1 VSTSTSTIKGAAE
14 DRAHMQAALGLA
26 RRGLGQVWPNPA
38 VGCVLVREG
47 RVVGRGWTAPGGRPH
62 AETQALLMA
71 GEQAKGAVAYV
82 TLEPCSHQG
91 KTGPC
96 AEALIKA
103 GVVRAVVAIDDP
115 DPRVSGR
122 GLEMLRQAG
131 IVVELG
137 LCREEAAEIN
147 AGFFTRLSAGR
158 PLVTVKS
165 ASSLDGRIAT
175 HSGESKWIT
184 GPKAR
189 SAGHFLRA
197 EADAIMVGSTTA
209 IVDDPDLTCRL
220 PGLEGRSPVRLVVDS
235 RLRLPLTSKL
245 VANAKSTPTWLIT
258 VTGNDPE
265 RLLAYANCGV
275 EVIEVAAGEEGVD
288 LPAVMTE
295 LGSRGLTRLLVE
307 GGAHLTAALLRHDL
321 VDRVAWFRA
330 PVLLG
335 GDGLAA
341 VVPFG
346 VDHLDQAPRFIR
358 LSVAELG
365 GDIFEYL
372 TRD

>member
-1 VSTSTSTIKGAAE
+1 
-14 DRAHMQAALGLA
+14 MQAALGLA

-38 VGCVLVREG
+38 VGCVLVRDG

-62 AETQALLMA
+62 AETIALAMA
-71 GEQAKGAVAYV
+71 GEQARGAVAYV
-82 TLEPCSHQG
+82 TLEPCSHHGQ
-91 KTGPC
+91 TGPC
-96 AEALIKA
+96 AEALIQA
-103 GVVRAVVAIDDP
+103 GVSHVIVAVDDP

-122 GLEMLRQAG
+122 GLEMLRKAG
-131 IVVELG
+131 IRVDLG
-137 LCREEAAEIN
+137 LCREEAAELN
-147 AGFFTRLSAGR
+147 AGFFTRITENR
-158 PLVTVKS
+158 PLVTLKS

-175 HSGESKWIT
+175 HSGESQWIT

-189 SAGHFLRA
+189 SAGHMLRA

-209 IVDDPDLTCRL
+209 IVDNPDLTCRL
-220 PGLEGRSPVRLVVDS
+220 PGLEKRSPVRVVVDS
-235 RLRLPLTSKL
+235 RLRLPLTAKL
-245 VANAKSTPTWLIT
+245 VATARQTPTWLIT
-258 VTGNDPE
+258 VAGNDPE
-265 RLLAYANCGV
+265 RLQAFDSCGV
-275 EVIEVAAGEEGVD
+275 QVIEVPAGDEGVD

-295 LGSRGLTRLLVE
+295 LGKRGLTRLLVE
-307 GGAHLTAALLRHDL
+307 GGAHLSAALLRHDL
-321 VDRVAWFRA
+321 VDRIAWFRA

-346 VDHLDQAPRFIR
+346 VDHLDQAPRFTR
-358 LSVAELG
+358 LSVAELD